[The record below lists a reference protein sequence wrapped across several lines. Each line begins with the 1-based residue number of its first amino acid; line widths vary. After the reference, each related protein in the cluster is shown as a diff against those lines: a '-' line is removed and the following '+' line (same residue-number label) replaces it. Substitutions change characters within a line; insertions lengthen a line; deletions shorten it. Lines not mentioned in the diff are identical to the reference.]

1 MDKVL
6 ATLRDENNLKG
17 LPKLKLQL
25 FAGEGGDVGDGGGD
39 DPNGNPNKDPNKTY
53 TQEELDKLLQ
63 AEADKRVT
71 EALNTARTK
80 WKSELETEINKKLE
94 EAEKLFKMTEEE
106 KQKHLL
112 SEKEKEIAK
121 KENEIAVR
129 ELKLTAIDI
138 LNEKKLPIT
147 MVDMLLP
154 ADLSAETTKTNIETF
169 EKAFR
174 DEVQKAVDERLKS
187 TAPGAGNGD
196 GSKNDITSIA
206 AARNSEHKPE
216 LNPWG

>member
-1 MDKVL
+1 MKEFL

-17 LPKLKLQL
+17 LTKLNLQL
-25 FAGEGGDVGDGGGD
+25 FAEGGGEGGEGEGAGGGD
-39 DPNGNPNKDPNKTY
+39 GSKGDPKTY

-71 EALNTARTK
+71 KALETARNK

-94 EAEKLFKMTEEE
+94 EAEKLFKMSEDE

-129 ELKLTAIDI
+129 ELKLTAINI
-138 LNEKKLPIT
+138 LNEKKLPIAL
-147 MVDMLLP
+147 VDMLLP
-154 ADLSAETTKTNIETF
+154 TDLSADTTKTNIETF
-169 EKAFR
+169 EKVFR
-174 DEVQKAVDERLKS
+174 DEVQKAVDERIKS
-187 TAPGAGNGD
+187 TTPGGGNGD
-196 GSKNDITSIA
+196 DNKNDISSIA
-206 AARNSEHKPE
+206 AARNKEYKPE